1 MSTTAYT
8 PSSAIFSARVMRLK
22 DGRAVAVRAARPDD
36 APAVQRFVRGLS
48 ARSLRNRFFAPV
60 RELSPDQLDRLT
72 RPRDPRELA
81 LLAEITE
88 GTQTPVV
95 ALAQHALSDP
105 PNAEFA
111 LVVDDS
117 CQRQG
122 LGTRLIAALA
132 DHAACV
138 RLAAFVGFVLAD
150 NWPMLALLAR
160 LGFSFEDDA
169 DPRLIRALDG
179 QELDLAIDIMR
190 SGKLRI
196 KDSSNNTLGTT
207 SQSIITKG
215 WVRIEW
221 QVDHRSGS
229 VEVKLFNAPN
239 EVTPTETLR
248 TSGAR
253 IGAVT
258 DRVQIGRSG
267 TQASSSVFWTDDPA
281 ISAAR
286 YLGPVPGTAVN
297 RHKH

>member
-88 GTQTPVV
+88 GTQTRVV

-169 DPRLIRALDG
+169 DPRLIRAVKPLDAC
-179 QELDLAIDIMR
+179 E
-190 SGKLRI
+190 SG
-196 KDSSNNTLGTT
+196 
-207 SQSIITKG
+207 
-215 WVRIEW
+215 V
-221 QVDHRSGS
+221 
-229 VEVKLFNAPN
+229 
-239 EVTPTETLR
+239 
-248 TSGAR
+248 
-253 IGAVT
+253 
-258 DRVQIGRSG
+258 
-267 TQASSSVFWTDDPA
+267 
-281 ISAAR
+281 
-286 YLGPVPGTAVN
+286 
-297 RHKH
+297 

>member
-1 MSTTAYT
+1 MTFDSTHT
-8 PSSAIFSARVMRLK
+8 RGV
-22 DGRAVAVRAARPDD
+22 
-36 APAVQRFVRGLS
+36 GLS
-48 ARSLRNRFFAPV
+48 IKHVVGSRANAYYEWSSSFGRRLVWYGRVYVWFDSLP
-60 RELSPDQLDRLT
+60 S
-72 RPRDPRELA
+72 
-81 LLAEITE
+81 
-88 GTQTPVV
+88 G
-95 ALAQHALSDP
+95 
-105 PNAEFA
+105 
-111 LVVDDS
+111 
-117 CQRQG
+117 
-122 LGTRLIAALA
+122 
-132 DHAACV
+132 
-138 RLAAFVGFVLAD
+138 
-150 NWPMLALLAR
+150 
-160 LGFSFEDDA
+160 

-179 QELDLAIDIMR
+179 QQLDLAIDIMR

-297 RHKH
+297 KHKH